1 MTSSDQ
7 LVSEKEKLENFMYH
21 YSNCLNALGEIKDL
35 MVQGNDIPAI
45 NRLRD
50 VTREL
55 EQISHLV
62 KETHDDM

>member
-21 YSNCLNALGEIKDL
+21 YSNCLIALGEIKDL
-35 MVQGNDIPAI
+35 MVQGKDISAI

-50 VTREL
+50 VTKEMD
-55 EQISHLV
+55 QISHLV
-62 KETHDDM
+62 KEVHDEM

>member
-21 YSNCLNALGEIKDL
+21 YSNCLNALGDIKDL
-35 MVQGNDIPAI
+35 MVQGKDISAI

-50 VTREL
+50 VTKEL
-55 EQISHLV
+55 GQISHLV
-62 KETHDDM
+62 KEVHDEM